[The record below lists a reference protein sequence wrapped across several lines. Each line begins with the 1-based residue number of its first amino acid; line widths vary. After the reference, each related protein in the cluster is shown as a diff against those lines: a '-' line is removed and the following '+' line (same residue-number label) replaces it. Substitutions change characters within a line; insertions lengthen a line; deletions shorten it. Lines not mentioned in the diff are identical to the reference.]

1 LVSEEDYKKDVKK
14 AKRFLEKESKKV
26 VKELKNKMMVL
37 ADQEKF
43 ELAAK
48 HRDSISAIERVLE
61 KQAVVNASST
71 IWLYM
76 MPLGQT
82 ENQSANRNQLDA
94 VFHALADDTRRS
106 ILSSLIQGEAS
117 VTELAEPFE
126 ISQPAISRHLKVLEK
141 AGLVERDVD
150 QQRRPARL
158 KADTL
163 LSAVNWLVDFRPLWG
178 TSFDQLDD
186 LLRELQMHKANGDP
200 DV

>member
-1 LVSEEDYKKDVKK
+1 
-14 AKRFLEKESKKV
+14 
-26 VKELKNKMMVL
+26 
-37 ADQEKF
+37 
-43 ELAAK
+43 
-48 HRDSISAIERVLE
+48 
-61 KQAVVNASST
+61 
-71 IWLYM
+71 M